1 MVAEPR
7 AEGGQAAD
15 AVAEDGHIDED
26 AGDVRFRRDG
36 VFEGK
41 DGAASL
47 GRENGTDAFGT
58 VLEVAFV
65 GGVGGH
71 LDDVDLPFA
80 GGGVAEPEVPLQATL
95 RRVGEVAER
104 QAARREGRGDGK
116 TVGGVERGG
125 VNVEVDVEVA
135 QEKPRGEGADEANLG
150 AAGLP
155 AFAQARG
162 AEKGVRGLGGTPG
175 ADD

>member
-7 AEGGQAAD
+7 AEGGQVAD
-15 AVAEDGHIDED
+15 VITQDSHIDKD
-26 AGDVRFRRDG
+26 AGDVLFRRDG

-47 GRENGTDAFGT
+47 GRENGTDTLGT

-95 RRVGEVAER
+95 RRVGEVAEL
-104 QAARREGRGDGK
+104 QAARRKGGGDGEA
-116 TVGGVERGG
+116 VGGVERGG
-125 VNVEVDVEVA
+125 VNVKIDVEVA
-135 QEKPRGEGADEANLG
+135 QEKPCGEGADEVDFG
-150 AAGLP
+150 AAGFP
-155 AFAQARG
+155 TFAQARG
-162 AEKGVRGLGGTPG
+162 TEKGVRGLGGALG

>member
-1 MVAEPR
+1 MARRVS
-7 AEGGQAAD
+7 G
-15 AVAEDGHIDED
+15 
-26 AGDVRFRRDG
+26 VRTG
-36 VFEGK
+36 
-41 DGAASL
+41 L

-80 GGGVAEPEVPLQATL
+80 GGGVAEPEVPLQATFG
-95 RRVGEVAER
+95 RVGEVAKL
-104 QAARREGRGDGK
+104 QAARRKGGGDGEA
-116 TVGGVERGG
+116 VGRVERGG

-135 QEKPRGEGADEANLG
+135 QEKACGEGTDEVDFG

-162 AEKGVRGLGGTPG
+162 TEKGVRGLGGTLG
-175 ADD
+175 ASD